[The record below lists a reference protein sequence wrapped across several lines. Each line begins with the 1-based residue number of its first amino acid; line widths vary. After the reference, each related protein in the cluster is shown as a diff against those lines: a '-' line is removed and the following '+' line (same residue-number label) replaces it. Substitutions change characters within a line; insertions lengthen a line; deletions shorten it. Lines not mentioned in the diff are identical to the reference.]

1 MRIVPAGNV
10 VPARWR
16 NGGGW
21 TRELCAWPA
30 PADWIVRVSVA
41 DVEADGP
48 FSAFPGVDRWF
59 AVLDGDG
66 VALAHDGGPAVRLT
80 PQDAIHRFDGE
91 APTDCRLLGGATR
104 DFNVMARRDRA
115 RASVR
120 AIDAAP
126 AATAAV
132 PDWSACFAVAPL
144 RVRAVG
150 DAWRALAA
158 RTLAWASAPAR
169 LEVEAAPGTRG
180 WRIDVHAKAHRR

>member
-66 VALAHDGGPAVRLT
+66 VELAHDGGAALRLT
-80 PQDAIHRFDGE
+80 PQDPVHRFRGE
-91 APTDCRLLGGATR
+91 AATTCRLLGGATR
-104 DFNVMARRDRA
+104 DFNVMVRRDRA
-115 RASVR
+115 RASVQ
-120 AIDAAP
+120 ALDAAP
-126 AATAAV
+126 VAPVAP
-132 PDWSACFAVAPL
+132 PDWSACFAAEPL
-144 RVRAVG
+144 RVRVAG
-150 DAWRALAA
+150 GAWQTLPARALA
-158 RTLAWASAPAR
+158 WAGAPGYF
-169 LEVEAAPGTRG
+169 EVEAAAGTRG
-180 WRIDVHAKAHRR
+180 WRIDVHARAHHR